1 MKKKIYLLLIV
12 MFISNCGLNTVENN
26 HGTPYL
32 EKKEKKLIVN
42 QTNKNDILKSLG
54 APSTKSFFDNDLWI
68 YIEKTTT
75 RSSLI
80 KLGKKKDLK
89 SNILVLEIDNK
100 GLLAKKDF
108 YTLDNVNE
116 INFSKDTTMNSDKNS
131 FVYGFISTF
140 RQKVDSP
147 KRRRS
152 VKKR

>member
-1 MKKKIYLLLIV
+1 

>member
-1 MKKKIYLLLIV
+1 
-12 MFISNCGLNTVENN
+12 MFISNCSFNTVENN

-80 KLGKKKDLK
+80 TLGKKKDLK
-89 SNILVLEIDNK
+89 SNILVLEINNK